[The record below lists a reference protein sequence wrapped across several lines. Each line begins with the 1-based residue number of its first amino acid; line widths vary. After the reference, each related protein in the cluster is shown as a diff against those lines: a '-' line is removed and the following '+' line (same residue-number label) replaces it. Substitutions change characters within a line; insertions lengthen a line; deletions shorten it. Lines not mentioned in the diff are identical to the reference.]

1 MDNIQVIKYEG
12 DNQTFVYKHP
22 IEDFDSSSQ
31 LIVHES
37 QEAIFF
43 LNGKALDLFGPG
55 RYTLETQNIPLLKK
69 FITKTANNFS
79 PFHCEIYFINK
90 VEQMAIKWG
99 TSSRIE
105 FIEPTYGFPLSLGCS
120 GNLSLKVIDS
130 RNLLE
135 NIVGTIKELTQENLV
150 NYFKSFLNAKLKSY
164 LAKTIKQNK
173 ISIFELDE
181 NLVDFSSDV
190 KKLLEPDFESYGLEL
205 VTFFITDVVRPDNE
219 RTYEHFKEFHFRKYA
234 DVAEAQLKKQ
244 TSIIKAEA
252 EAQQKI
258 IDSQAE
264 AEKRRIEGYSY
275 RQQRSFDIAEKMAS
289 NQSQG
294 QYTNLGIGLATMS
307 AVGGKLGKT
316 LNEVLNSDE
325 NKNNNQIQ
333 CPKCHTLNDAKN
345 KFCCECGAS
354 LQKNRCKKCNTEVD
368 DNIKFCPNCG
378 AKIK

>member
-69 FITKTANNFS
+69 FITKTANNVS

-135 NIVGTIKELTQENLV
+135 NIVGTIKELIDLITSLL
-150 NYFKSFLNAKLKSY
+150 FL
-164 LAKTIKQNK
+164 LAATTY
-173 ISIFELDE
+173 SIFIP
-181 NLVDFSSDV
+181 LV
-190 KKLLEPDFESYGLEL
+190 
-205 VTFFITDVVRPDNE
+205 
-219 RTYEHFKEFHFRKYA
+219 
-234 DVAEAQLKKQ
+234 
-244 TSIIKAEA
+244 
-252 EAQQKI
+252 
-258 IDSQAE
+258 
-264 AEKRRIEGYSY
+264 
-275 RQQRSFDIAEKMAS
+275 
-289 NQSQG
+289 
-294 QYTNLGIGLATMS
+294 
-307 AVGGKLGKT
+307 
-316 LNEVLNSDE
+316 
-325 NKNNNQIQ
+325 
-333 CPKCHTLNDAKN
+333 
-345 KFCCECGAS
+345 S
-354 LQKNRCKKCNTEVD
+354 L
-368 DNIKFCPNCG
+368 
-378 AKIK
+378 

>member
-69 FITKTANNFS
+69 FITKAANNVS

-150 NYFKSFLNAKLKSY
+150 NYFRSFLNAKLKSY

-219 RTYEHFKEFHFRKYA
+219 RTYEHFKELHFRKYA

-275 RQQRSFDIAEKMAS
+275 KQQRSLDIAEKMAG

-294 QYTNLGIGLATMS
+294 Q
-307 AVGGKLGKT
+307 
-316 LNEVLNSDE
+316 
-325 NKNNNQIQ
+325 
-333 CPKCHTLNDAKN
+333 
-345 KFCCECGAS
+345 
-354 LQKNRCKKCNTEVD
+354 
-368 DNIKFCPNCG
+368 
-378 AKIK
+378 

>member
-69 FITKTANNFS
+69 FITKTANNVS

-190 KKLLEPDFESYGLEL
+190 KKLLKPDFESYGLEL

-219 RTYEHFKEFHFRKYA
+219 RTYEHFKELHFRKYA

-264 AEKRRIEGYSY
+264 AEKRKIEGYSY
-275 RQQRSFDIAEKMAS
+275 RQQRSLDIAEKMAN

-294 QYTNLGIGLATMS
+294 QYTNLGISLATMS

-316 LNEVLNSDE
+316 LNEALNSDE

-345 KFCCECGAS
+345 NFCCECGAS

-368 DNIKFCPNCG
+368 DNVKFCPNCG

>member
-69 FITKTANNFS
+69 FITKTANNVS

-219 RTYEHFKEFHFRKYA
+219 RTYEHFKELHFRKYA

-275 RQQRSFDIAEKMAS
+275 RQQRSLDIAEKMAS

-316 LNEVLNSDE
+316 LNEALNSDE

-368 DNIKFCPNCG
+368 DNVKFCPNCG

>member
-69 FITKTANNFS
+69 FITKTANNVS

-219 RTYEHFKEFHFRKYA
+219 RTYEHFKELHFRKYA